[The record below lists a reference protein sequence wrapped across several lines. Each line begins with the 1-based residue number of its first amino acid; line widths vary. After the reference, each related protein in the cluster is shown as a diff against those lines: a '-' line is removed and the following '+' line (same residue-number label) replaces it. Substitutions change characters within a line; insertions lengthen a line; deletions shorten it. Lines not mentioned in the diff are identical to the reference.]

1 MLSVQ
6 ELRLLQAVIS
16 SENYVRTV
24 FFAEIGEAAENLF
37 VGFILLA
44 LVNPR
49 TSEKERD
56 REKPGAENGVDKR
69 S

>member
-24 FFAEIGEAAENLF
+24 FFAEIGQAAENLF
-37 VGFILLA
+37 VQEHINIPQVVCLNF
-44 LVNPR
+44 
-49 TSEKERD
+49 
-56 REKPGAENGVDKR
+56 ENDWR
-69 S
+69 F

>member
-37 VGFILLA
+37 VQEHINIPKVVCLNF
-44 LVNPR
+44 
-49 TSEKERD
+49 
-56 REKPGAENGVDKR
+56 ENDWR
-69 S
+69 F